1 MYPYST
7 TQINTEGGARQL
19 PMERPLSVVCMSG
32 GVCVRAAVGVGAFL
46 CGNWVSPSAFLC
58 AGRAQSLPLV
68 KRLRRPSPH
77 ILPPLSLSLLPYKL
91 LPIQILSQYTQSAPR
106 LKVSTCFLLRIAATF
121 HVTRIATR
129 VLQQLNFFRPRNAIF
144 FASRST
150 AFWSREQLKSFC
162 RDRASWFAPLA
173 STHPTFILH
182 HLHDRKV
189 NN

>member
-1 MYPYST
+1 
-7 TQINTEGGARQL
+7 
-19 PMERPLSVVCMSG
+19 MERPVSVVCMSG

-121 HVTRIATR
+121 MSPASQQELCNNWTFSAHATR
-129 VLQQLNFFRPRNAIF
+129 FFLLLDRLHFGRESNSSRFVAIARLSSHLLLQLSQP
-144 FASRST
+144 
-150 AFWSREQLKSFC
+150 
-162 RDRASWFAPLA
+162 
-173 STHPTFILH
+173 
-182 HLHDRKV
+182 
-189 NN
+189 